1 MISVDNLTCGYDKT
15 VLHAV
20 SFACGEN
27 LAVLGP
33 NGVGKSTLAKALC
46 GLLPYEGEI
55 LINSRPLETYSAL
68 DRAKTITYIPP
79 KLSSFD
85 AYITVEEFVLMGR
98 YPHKPALSGYAP
110 EDRERVA
117 ALLKETGLPAKHA
130 VTALSSGQQQLL
142 LIAQALIQE
151 SSIILFDEPTANLDP
166 KHAHDFY
173 RALKKLPQATQKIVI
188 THDLHFAK
196 ALGCPLLFLHEGGV
210 RLYKEPE
217 EFFTPENLEACYGVA
232 FRPDTQSPEVA
243 YD

>member
-1 MISVDNLTCGYDKT
+1 MISVSNLTCGYDRS
-15 VLHAV
+15 VLNAV
-20 SFACGEN
+20 SFACREN
-27 LAVLGP
+27 IAVLGP

-55 LINSRPLETYSAL
+55 LINSRSLKTYSAL
-68 DRAKTITYIPP
+68 ERAKTITYIPP

-98 YPHKPALSGYAP
+98 YPHKPALSGYTN
-110 EDRERVA
+110 EDRESAA

-173 RALKKLPQATQKIVI
+173 QALKRLPQQTQKVVI

-196 ALGCPLLFLHEGGV
+196 ALGYPLLFLHEEGL
-210 RLYKEPE
+210 RLYKEPR
-217 EFFTPENLEACYGVA
+217 EFFTPDNLESCYGVA
-232 FRPDTQSPEVA
+232 FRPDAKSPEVA

>member
-1 MISVDNLTCGYDKT
+1 MISVSNLSCGYDKT
-15 VLHAV
+15 VLKAV
-20 SFACGEN
+20 SFSCGEN

-55 LINSRPLETYSAL
+55 LINSRPLQTYSSGE
-68 DRAKTITYIPP
+68 RAKTITYIPP

-85 AYITVEEFVLMGR
+85 AYITVEEFLLMGR
-98 YPHKPALSGYAP
+98 YPHKPALSGYTE
-110 EDRERVA
+110 EDRQRVG
-117 ALLKETGLPAKHA
+117 ALLRETGLEPGHA

-173 RALKKLPQATQKIVI
+173 QALKKLPKQTQKVVI

-196 ALGCPLLFLHEGGV
+196 ALGYPLLFLHEEGLH
-210 RLYKEPE
+210 LYRDPKA
-217 EFFTPENLEACYGVA
+217 FFTPENLESCYGVV
-232 FRPDTQSPEVA
+232 FRPDAESPEVA